1 MFNRSLI
8 LRNANKLV
16 KQGYTRSEAMRRA
29 WQLAKLPEID
39 VKVKGTAATPRRQEA
54 LEHLTQYSTEQV
66 TFRVMRE
73 PSNPADSNAV
83 GVIATVK
90 EKGSFLI
97 GYLARELAED
107 IAKLLDA
114 GLALLSSGT
123 VTGGYAPGINYGA
136 RIKLRFAYICCGIA
150 LFIYA
155 HKCVDLIPADTVLCY
170 RSILLL
176 TDMTA

>member
-1 MFNRSLI
+1 MLNRSLI
-8 LRNANKLV
+8 FRNANKLV
-16 KQGYTRSEAMRRA
+16 KQGYTRSEAMKRA

-39 VKVKGTAATPRRQEA
+39 VKVNGTTYGRRQEA
-54 LEHLTQYSTEQV
+54 LEHLTQYDTEQV

-136 RIKLRFAYICCGIA
+136 RVKLRFA
-150 LFIYA
+150 
-155 HKCVDLIPADTVLCY
+155 
-170 RSILLL
+170 
-176 TDMTA
+176 

>member
-1 MFNRSLI
+1 MLNRSLI
-8 LRNANKLV
+8 FRNANKLV

-29 WQLAKLPEID
+29 WELAKLPEID

-54 LEHLTQYSTEQV
+54 LEHLTQYDAELVSY
-66 TFRVMRE
+66 RVVRE

-83 GVIATVK
+83 GVVATVK

-97 GYLARELAED
+97 GYLARELAAD
-107 IAKLLDA
+107 IARLLDA

-136 RIKLRFAYICCGIA
+136 RVKLRFAQSCRTVRQPRHLKGGEQNDRDAGQGECCQGS
-150 LFIYA
+150 YEQ
-155 HKCVDLIPADTVLCY
+155 PY
-170 RSILLL
+170 
-176 TDMTA
+176 

>member
-1 MFNRSLI
+1 MLNRSLI
-8 LRNANKLV
+8 FRNANKLV

-29 WQLAKLPEID
+29 WELAKLPEID

-73 PSNPADSNAV
+73 PSNPADSNADSNAV
-83 GVIATVK
+83 GVVATVK

-97 GYLARELAED
+97 GYLARELAAD
-107 IAKLLDA
+107 IARLLDA
-114 GLALLSSGT
+114 GLALISSGT

-136 RIKLRFAYICCGIA
+136 RVKLRFA
-150 LFIYA
+150 
-155 HKCVDLIPADTVLCY
+155 
-170 RSILLL
+170 
-176 TDMTA
+176 